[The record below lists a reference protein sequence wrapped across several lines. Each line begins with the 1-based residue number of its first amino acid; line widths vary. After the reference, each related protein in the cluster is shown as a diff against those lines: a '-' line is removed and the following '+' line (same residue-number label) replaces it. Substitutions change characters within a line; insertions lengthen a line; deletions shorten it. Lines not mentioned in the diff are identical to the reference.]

1 MSGYLFAVAASV
13 VTLLF
18 IVQLLRRR
26 RLREKYA
33 GIWLVISVAIIVL
46 AAFPQLA
53 IRLADLVG
61 VSTPSNLLFAASL
74 LVLLLVSVQLSTEI
88 STLEEETRTLAEHA
102 AMLDERIVRL
112 ERAAGAHGL
121 PDDPGLHDRPGQLG
135 RHDQRSAAD
144 DER

>member
-33 GIWLVISVAIIVL
+33 GIWLVISIAIIVL
-46 AAFPQLA
+46 AAFPGLA
-53 IRLADLVG
+53 VGLADVVG
-61 VSTPSNLLFAASL
+61 VETPSNLLFAASL

-102 AMLDERIVRL
+102 AMLDERVGRL
-112 ERAAGAHGL
+112 ERDAARPAAPPQ
-121 PDDPGLHDRPGQLG
+121 PD
-135 RHDQRSAAD
+135 AAD
-144 DER
+144 DGR